1 MPIETIKTG
10 YASRDSGGRVLLH
23 DMTPAL
29 APQAPPGA
37 EVGVDSYPLLC
48 PAGAPCGYSPGST
61 RSRVTGYP
69 DAPHGRSPIWRADPH
84 THVPLA
90 NVPRP
95 ITTARMGEALCRR
108 QDLHADAPL
117 AVSRERSRT
126 HAWAKPCLAGRP
138 SALVRTQ
145 SPEQHT
151 SRGRPSGME
160 LPDYPVMATLPTPWD
175 QDGPALPLP
184 TGSFPVF
191 VARSASRPV
200 FSRIRISLRFPPF
213 FLFKCSAEA
222 VDLRVR
228 RGRLRG

>member
-37 EVGVDSYPLLC
+37 EVGVDSC
-48 PAGAPCGYSPGST
+48 PATVPSRGSVRLQPWKHTEPSHGLPRRTARAKPHLAGRPAYSCT
-61 RSRVTGYP
+61 
-69 DAPHGRSPIWRADPH
+69 
-84 THVPLA
+84 LA

-117 AVSRERSRT
+117 HRFRERPRT

-138 SALVRTQ
+138 TALVRTQ
-145 SPEQHT
+145 PPEQNT

-175 QDGPALPLP
+175 QDGPAPPLP
-184 TGSFPVF
+184 ARSFPVF

-200 FSRIRISLRFPPF
+200 FSRIRISFRFPPF